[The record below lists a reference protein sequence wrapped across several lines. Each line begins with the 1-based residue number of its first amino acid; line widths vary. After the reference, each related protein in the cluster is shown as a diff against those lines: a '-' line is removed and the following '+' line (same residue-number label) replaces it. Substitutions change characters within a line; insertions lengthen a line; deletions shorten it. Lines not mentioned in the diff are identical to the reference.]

1 MSQQVVTLNIP
12 QPIYEQLR
20 QAAKKKHRS
29 VNELMIEAIAAATSP
44 ANLSTSQLRSDLAQM
59 TYLNDA
65 ALWQAARATLSS
77 TQRKRMENLH
87 HKKQRE
93 ELSAEEQVEAASLET
108 LYLDTLLV
116 RAQAAVLLKQRNYDI
131 SDPTQFSP
139 LE

>member
-1 MSQQVVTLNIP
+1 MSQQVVTLSIP
-12 QPIYEQLR
+12 RPVYEQIR

-29 VNELMIEAIAAATSP
+29 VDELMVEAIAAAISP
-44 ANLSTSQLRSDLAQM
+44 ASLSASQLRSDLAQM
-59 TYLNDA
+59 AYLNDA
-65 ALWQAARATLSS
+65 ALWQAARATLSPS
-77 TQRKRMENLH
+77 QRERMEILH

-93 ELSAEEQVEAASLET
+93 ELNVEEQAESDSLEA

-131 SDPTQFSP
+131 SDPTQFAP